1 MNKWIFIVVII
12 TTACSTPSV
21 IVKKNVPIPRL
32 GIYFERDVHANLYI
46 AQQFE
51 SKLEQFLTT
60 YNAKKDRKFL
70 LYHAGATDS
79 ACLRIKL
86 VTTRLV
92 TPDQQTAGVL
102 VSLMGFSLPF
112 VMISGGAP
120 FYVAFWYFPKAKSMT
135 EFSLSP
141 DINGSPQAKSQ
152 FLLES
157 PGFLKSPENQI
168 NTHVEYFGRFIGNL
182 VSQVEKQ
189 LPKSNAP
196 GYAVQ

>member
-1 MNKWIFIVVII
+1 
-12 TTACSTPSV
+12 
-21 IVKKNVPIPRL
+21 
-32 GIYFERDVHANLYI
+32 
-46 AQQFE
+46 
-51 SKLEQFLTT
+51 
-60 YNAKKDRKFL
+60 
-70 LYHAGATDS
+70 
-79 ACLRIKL
+79 
-86 VTTRLV
+86 
-92 TPDQQTAGVL
+92 
-102 VSLMGFSLPF
+102 MGFSLPF